1 MSKKATASFLI
12 AGTILSMNV
21 SFAAGNYTVQPNTPQ
36 YTPQYNQQY
45 APQYSQQP
53 EYGQQAYGQQSY
65 RPQTNVPPLKGHVFM
80 VPAGASIPAVTTC
93 ELSTATMTIG
103 QGVSVAL
110 GNDFYYNGQIVAPAG
125 SQVNGNIVL
134 LRKGGM
140 AGKNGQLK
148 VKFTNILTPY
158 GQMIPISGTIKTED
172 GTGILYA
179 ATAKDTTKAYMKDI
193 AIGSA
198 AGAIMGTIMGPISG
212 GQVGRGAALGTA
224 VGAIGGLGKSAIDK
238 GVNVVIPPNS
248 RIDIAID
255 QPITVNSSPQ
265 Y

>member
-1 MSKKATASFLI
+1 MSKKALASFII
-12 AGTILSMNV
+12 AGTFLSMNA
-21 SFAAGNYTVQPNTPQ
+21 SLAISKSNYTVQPNVPQ
-36 YTPQYNQQY
+36 YGQYGQQQY
-45 APQYSQQP
+45 APQY
-53 EYGQQAYGQQSY
+53 EQSY
-65 RPQTNVPPLKGHVFM
+65 SPQTYVPPLKGHVFM
-80 VPAGASIPAVTTC
+80 VPAGAAIPAVTTC
-93 ELSTATMTIG
+93 ELSSATMTIG

-110 GNDFYYNGQIVAPAG
+110 GNDYYYNGQLVAPAG
-125 SQVNGNIVL
+125 SQVNGNIIL

-148 VKFTNILTPY
+148 VKFTNIQTPY
-158 GQMIPISGTIKTED
+158 GQMIPISGTIKTDD

-179 ATAKDTTKAYMKDI
+179 ATAKDTTKAYAKDI
-193 AIGSA
+193 AIGSV
-198 AGAIMGTIMGPISG
+198 AGALMGTIMGPISG

-238 GVNVVIPPNS
+238 GIDVVIPPNS